1 MLPLQNFLD
10 YISQNSLFNPD
21 ERILLAVSG
30 GKDSVVMAHFF
41 KEAGFKFGI
50 AHCNFGLRG
59 EESQRDERFVSSLA
73 TQFEVPLYITH
84 FATKAYA
91 AEHKVSTQM
100 AARDLR
106 YHWFEEL
113 RQQEGYDYIAVA
125 HHQDDAI
132 ETVLLNLVRG
142 TGIAGLHGILPK
154 RDYLIRPLL
163 FLSRTGIDDA
173 LLENNYDFV
182 EDSSN
187 SSTAYARNKLR
198 LGVIPLLKEINPNLE
213 QTFEHNILRFS
224 ETEMVLQHTVTRLR
238 TEICEERKDGVYLS
252 LENIKTL
259 NPKRLL
265 LFELLKTYNFT
276 ETVVEDLLNSLTKQ
290 SGTSFYSASHR
301 LTLNRDELMVTVI
314 GKEEVYTNKMIHP
327 SDKEISFGNQTFD
340 IAYTDLIAFESNP
353 RKAFLDADR
362 LIFPIVVR
370 TWQEGDRFMPI
381 GMRNYKK
388 LSDFFI
394 DQKIPLPQKDSIPI
408 LINGNGDVVWIA
420 GLRQDNRY
428 KVTAT
433 TKKVAIFE
441 QKLN

>member
-10 YISQNSLFNPD
+10 FISQNSLFNPD
-21 ERILLAVSG
+21 QRILLAVSG

-59 EESQRDERFVSSLA
+59 EESQRDEGFVSSLA
-73 TQFEVPLYITH
+73 TQLEVPLYVTH

-113 RQQEGYDYIAVA
+113 RQQESYDYIAVA

-163 FLSRTGIDDA
+163 FLSRTGIDETIDQ
-173 LLENNYDFV
+173 NNFDFV

-224 ETEMVLQHTVTRLR
+224 ETEMVLQHTVASLR
-238 TEICEERKDGVYLS
+238 TEICEERKDGIYLS
-252 LENIKTL
+252 LEKIRTL

-265 LFELLKTYNFT
+265 VFELLKAYNFT
-276 ETVVEDLLNSLTKQ
+276 EMVVEDLLNSLAKQ

-301 LTLNRDELMVTVI
+301 LTLNRDELLLTVI
-314 GKEEVYTNKMIHP
+314 RKEEVYTNKMIHP
-327 SDKEISFGNQTFD
+327 SDKVILFGNQTFD
-340 IAYTDLIAFESNP
+340 IAYSDLVAFENNP
-353 RKAFLDADR
+353 QKAFLDADK
-362 LIFPIVVR
+362 LIFPIVIR
-370 TWQEGDRFMPI
+370 TWHEGDRFMPI

-408 LINGNGDVVWIA
+408 LINGNGDVVWI
-420 GLRQDNRY
+420 
-428 KVTAT
+428 
-433 TKKVAIFE
+433 
-441 QKLN
+441 

>member
-1 MLPLQNFLD
+1 MLPLQSFRD
-10 YISQNSLFNPD
+10 YIYQHSLFSPGQ
-21 ERILLAVSG
+21 RVLLAVSG
-30 GKDSVVMAHFF
+30 GKDSVLMAHLF

-50 AHCNFGLRG
+50 AHCNFGLRA
-59 EESQRDERFVSSLA
+59 EESQRDEHFVSSLA
-73 TQFEVPLYITH
+73 TRLEVPLYVTH

-91 AEHKVSTQM
+91 ALHKVSTQM

-113 RQQEGYDYIAVA
+113 RQRENYDCIAVA

-132 ETVLLNLVRG
+132 ETILLNLIRG
-142 TGIAGLHGILPK
+142 TGIAGLHGIQPK
-154 RDYLIRPLL
+154 REYLIRPLL
-163 FLSRTGIDDA
+163 FLSRTGIDELIQA
-173 LLENNYDFV
+173 NAYDFV

-213 QTFEHNILRFS
+213 QTFENNILRFA
-224 ETEMVLQHTVTRLR
+224 ETEMVLQQKVAELR
-238 TEICEERKDGVYLS
+238 GDICEERKDGIYLS
-252 LENIKTL
+252 LEKIRL
-259 NPKRLL
+259 LSPKRLL

-276 ETVVEDLLNSLTKQ
+276 ETVVEDLLTSLTKQ
-290 SGTSFYSASHR
+290 SGTSFYSATHR
-301 LTLNRDELMVTVI
+301 LTVDREHLILTSIADA
-314 GKEEVYTNKMIHP
+314 EVHANQMIH
-327 SDKEISFGNQTFD
+327 SLDTAVSFGNRT
-340 IAYTDLIAFESNP
+340 IEITYSDLIAFENNP
-353 RKAFLDADR
+353 QKAFADADK
-362 LIFPIVVR
+362 LIFPVIIR

-381 GMRNYKK
+381 GMKNYKK

-408 LINGNGDVVWIA
+408 LINGNGDVVWVA

-441 QKLN
+441 QKFN

>member
-1 MLPLQNFLD
+1 
-10 YISQNSLFNPD
+10 
-21 ERILLAVSG
+21 
-30 GKDSVVMAHFF
+30 
-41 KEAGFKFGI
+41 
-50 AHCNFGLRG
+50 
-59 EESQRDERFVSSLA
+59 
-73 TQFEVPLYITH
+73 
-84 FATKAYA
+84 
-91 AEHKVSTQM
+91 M

-106 YHWFEEL
+106 YRWFEEL
-113 RQQEGYDYIAVA
+113 RTQENYSYIAVA

-154 RDYLIRPLL
+154 RDFLIRPLL
-163 FLSRTGIDDA
+163 FLSRAGIDEA
-173 LLENNYDFV
+173 IQRKGYDFV

-187 SSTAYARNKLR
+187 SGTAYDRNKLR

-213 QTFEHNILRFS
+213 QTFEHNILRFA
-224 ETEMVLQHTVTRLR
+224 ETEMVLHQTVAQLR
-238 TEICEERKDGVYLS
+238 VTLFEEKKEGIYLS
-252 LENIKTL
+252 LEKIKAL

-265 LFELLKTYNFT
+265 LFELLKVYGFT
-276 ETVVEDLLNSLTKQ
+276 ETVVEDLLSSLNKQ

-301 LTLNRDELMVTVI
+301 LTLNRENLMLTAI
-314 GKEEVYTNKMIHP
+314 TAEEVYTNKMIHP
-327 SDKEISFGNQTFD
+327 SDTAVAFGNQVIEISYSELISFD
-340 IAYTDLIAFESNP
+340 NNP
-353 RKAFLDADR
+353 QKAFIDADR
-362 LIFPIVVR
+362 LIFPIIIR
-370 TWQEGDRFMPI
+370 AWQEGDRFMPI

-408 LINGNGDVVWIA
+408 LINGNGDVVWVA

>member
-1 MLPLQNFLD
+1 
-10 YISQNSLFNPD
+10 
-21 ERILLAVSG
+21 
-30 GKDSVVMAHFF
+30 MAHLF
-41 KEAGFKFGI
+41 KQGGFKFGI
-50 AHCNFGLRG
+50 AHCNFGLRA
-59 EESQRDERFVSSLA
+59 EESQRDERFVSALA
-73 TQFEVPLYITH
+73 SQLEVPLYVTH

-91 AEHKVSTQM
+91 AEHKISTQM

-106 YHWFEEL
+106 YRWFEEL
-113 RQQEGYDYIAVA
+113 RIQENYNYIAVA

-154 RDYLIRPLL
+154 RDNLIRPLL
-163 FLSRTGIDDA
+163 FLSRAGID
-173 LLENNYDFV
+173 EVIQEKGYDFV

-187 SSTAYARNKLR
+187 ASTVYARNKLR

-213 QTFEHNILRFS
+213 QTFEHNILRFA
-224 ETEMVLQHTVTRLR
+224 ETELVLQQTVAGLR
-238 TEICEERKDGVYLS
+238 TTLLEERKDGVYLS
-252 LENIKTL
+252 LDKIKAL

-265 LFELLKTYNFT
+265 LFELLKVYNFT
-276 ETVVEDLLNSLTKQ
+276 ETVVEELLGSLNKQ
-290 SGTSFYSASHR
+290 SGTSFYSAGHR
-301 LTLNRDELMVTVI
+301 ITLNRDELILTTI
-314 GKEEVYTNKMIHP
+314 TAKEVYTNKIIHP
-327 SDKEISFGNQTFD
+327 SDTAIAFGNQV
-340 IAYTDLIAFESNP
+340 IEISYTEQLVFENNP
-353 RKAFLDADR
+353 QKAFVDADR

-370 TWQEGDRFMPI
+370 MWQEGDRFMPI

-408 LINGNGDVVWIA
+408 LVNGNGDIVWVA

>member
-1 MLPLQNFLD
+1 MLLLHNFLD
-10 YISQNSLFNPD
+10 YIRLNSLFNPD
-21 ERILLAVSG
+21 QRILLAVSG
-30 GKDSVVMAHFF
+30 GKDSVLMAHLF
-41 KEAGFKFGI
+41 KQGGFKFGI
-50 AHCNFGLRG
+50 AHCNFGLRAQ
-59 EESQRDERFVSSLA
+59 ESQRDERFVSTMASQL
-73 TQFEVPLYITH
+73 EVPLYVTH

-91 AEHKVSTQM
+91 AEHKISTQM

-106 YHWFEEL
+106 YRWFEEL
-113 RQQEGYDYIAVA
+113 RTQENYSYIAVA

-154 RDYLIRPLL
+154 RDALIRPLL
-163 FLSRTGIDDA
+163 FLSRVAIDEA
-173 LLENNYDFV
+173 IQRKGYDFV

-187 SSTAYARNKLR
+187 SSSAYARNKLR

-213 QTFEHNILRFS
+213 HTFEHNILRFA
-224 ETEMVLQHTVTRLR
+224 ETEMVLQQTVAQLR
-238 TEICEERKDGVYLS
+238 TTLFEERKDGIFLS
-252 LENIKTL
+252 LEKIRAL

-265 LFELLKTYNFT
+265 LFELLKVYGFT
-276 ETVVEDLLNSLTKQ
+276 ETVVEDLLGSLNKQ
-290 SGTSFYSASHR
+290 SGTSFYSESYR
-301 LTLNRDELMVTVI
+301 LTLNREHLMLTVI
-314 GKEEVYTNKMIHP
+314 TAEEVYTNKMIHP
-327 SDKEISFGNQTFD
+327 SDTAIAFGNQVIEISYTELISFD
-340 IAYTDLIAFESNP
+340 HNP
-353 RKAFLDADR
+353 QKAFIDADR
-362 LIFPIVVR
+362 LIFPIVIR

-388 LSDFFI
+388 LSNFFI
-394 DQKIPLPQKDSIPI
+394 DQKIPLPQKNSIPI
-408 LINGNGDVVWIA
+408 LINGNGDVVWVA

>member
-1 MLPLQNFLD
+1 MLLLHNFLD
-10 YISQNSLFNPD
+10 YIRLNSLFNPD
-21 ERILLAVSG
+21 QRILLAVSG
-30 GKDSVVMAHFF
+30 GKDSVLMAHLF
-41 KEAGFKFGI
+41 KQGGFKFGI
-50 AHCNFGLRG
+50 AHCNFGLRAQ
-59 EESQRDERFVSSLA
+59 ESQRDERFVSAMASQL
-73 TQFEVPLYITH
+73 EVPLYVTH

-91 AEHKVSTQM
+91 AEHKISTQM

-106 YHWFEEL
+106 YRWFEEI
-113 RQQEGYDYIAVA
+113 RTQENYSYIAVA

-154 RDYLIRPLL
+154 RDALIRPLL
-163 FLSRTGIDDA
+163 FLSRAGIDEA
-173 LLENNYDFV
+173 IQHKGYDFV

-187 SSTAYARNKLR
+187 SSSAYARNKLR

-213 QTFEHNILRFS
+213 YTFEHNILRFA
-224 ETEMVLQHTVTRLR
+224 ETEMVLQQTVAQLR
-238 TEICEERKDGVYLS
+238 TTLFEERKDGIFLS
-252 LENIKTL
+252 LEKIRAL

-265 LFELLKTYNFT
+265 LFELLKVYGFT
-276 ETVVEDLLNSLTKQ
+276 ETVVEDLLGSLNKQ
-290 SGTSFYSASHR
+290 SGTSFYSAGYR
-301 LTLNRDELMVTVI
+301 LTLNREHLMLTVI
-314 GKEEVYTNKMIHP
+314 TAEEVYTNKMIHP
-327 SDKEISFGNQTFD
+327 SDTAIAFGNQVIEISYTELISFD
-340 IAYTDLIAFESNP
+340 HNP
-353 RKAFLDADR
+353 QKAFIDADR
-362 LIFPIVVR
+362 LIFPIVIR

-388 LSDFFI
+388 LSNFFI

-408 LINGNGDVVWIA
+408 LINGNGDVVWVA

>member
-10 YISQNSLFNPD
+10 FISHHTLFSPD
-21 ERILLAVSG
+21 QRILLAISG
-30 GKDSVVMAHFF
+30 GKDSVLMGHLF
-41 KEAGFKFGI
+41 KVAGFKFGI

-59 EESQRDERFVSSLA
+59 EESQRDERFVTSLA
-73 TQFEVPLYITH
+73 TQLEVPLHVTH

-91 AEHKVSTQM
+91 AEHKISTQM
-100 AARDLR
+100 AARELR

-113 RQQEGYDYIAVA
+113 RQKENYDYIAVG

-132 ETVLLNLVRG
+132 ETILLNLVRG

-154 RDYLIRPLL
+154 RDQLIRPLL
-163 FLSRTGIDDA
+163 FLSSAGIEQA
-173 LLENNYDFV
+173 IVENSYSFV

-187 SSTAYARNKLR
+187 SSSAYARNKLR

-213 QTFEHNILRFS
+213 QTFEHNILRFA
-224 ETEMVLQHTVTRLR
+224 ETEMVLQQRVAQLR
-238 TEICEERKDGVYLS
+238 TEICEEKKGGIYLA
-252 LENIKTL
+252 LEKIKVL

-265 LFELLKTYNFT
+265 LFELLKVYNFT
-276 ETVVEDLLNSLTKQ
+276 ETVVEELLNSLDKQ

-301 LTLNRDELMVTVI
+301 ITLNREELILTEMTKTAI
-314 GKEEVYTNKMIHP
+314 YLNQMIHP
-327 SDKEISFGNQTFD
+327 SAISVSFGSHVFGISYSDMVTFD
-340 IAYTDLIAFESNP
+340 RNP
-353 RKAFLDADR
+353 LKAFIDADL
-362 LIFPIVVR
+362 LIFPLVVR
-370 TWQEGDRFMPI
+370 TWQEGDRFMPM

>member
-1 MLPLQNFLD
+1 MLLLHNFLD
-10 YISQNSLFNPD
+10 YIRLNSLFHPD
-21 ERILLAVSG
+21 QRILLAVSG
-30 GKDSVVMAHFF
+30 GKDSVLMAHLF
-41 KEAGFKFGI
+41 KEGGFKFGI

-59 EESQRDERFVSSLA
+59 EESQRDERFVSALA
-73 TQFEVPLYITH
+73 SRLEVPLYVTH

-91 AEHKVSTQM
+91 AEHKISTQM

-106 YHWFEEL
+106 YRWFEEL
-113 RQQEGYDYIAVA
+113 RIQENYSYIAVA

-154 RDYLIRPLL
+154 RDNLIRPLL
-163 FLSRTGIDDA
+163 FLSRAGIDGVIQ
-173 LLENNYDFV
+173 EKGYDFV

-187 SSTAYARNKLR
+187 ASTAYARNKLR

-213 QTFEHNILRFS
+213 QTFEHNILRFA
-224 ETEMVLQHTVTRLR
+224 ETELVLQQTVAGLR
-238 TEICEERKDGVYLS
+238 TTLLEERKEGVYLS
-252 LENIKTL
+252 LDKIKAL

-265 LFELLKTYNFT
+265 LFELLKVYNFT
-276 ETVVEDLLNSLTKQ
+276 ETVVEELLGSLNKQ
-290 SGTSFYSASHR
+290 SGTSFYSAGHR
-301 LTLNRDELMVTVI
+301 ITLNRDELIVTTI
-314 GKEEVYTNKMIHP
+314 TAEEVYTNKIIHP
-327 SDKEISFGNQTFD
+327 SDIAIAFGNQV
-340 IAYTDLIAFESNP
+340 IEISYTEQLAFENNP
-353 RKAFLDADR
+353 QKAFVDADR

-408 LINGNGDVVWIA
+408 LVNGNGDVVWVA